1 MFLSKLRLQKKNLI
15 FKQHQKKGRNNT
27 GKITVGQRGGGSK
40 QLYRKLSLTKK
51 DLEKA
56 LVLNIEYDPNR
67 SNFIA
72 KVLYKKKGSL
82 KYYYMPCNNKLNVL
96 QDIKKVDQNLIPN
109 KFYNEGFP
117 FLIQNLAVG
126 DIISNI
132 EKMPNQ
138 GSVFAK
144 SAGSFGQIIELN
156 AKNNNFVCI
165 QLPSK
170 ELYYIPKNCTAILG
184 RNSNRFYQ
192 NLRKWKAGSSRNVGR
207 RPHVRGVAKNP
218 VDHPHGGGEG
228 KTSTGRPPVSPQ
240 GLLTKGVPTRKKKKN
255 SFFIALRKKYTK

>member
-1 MFLSKLRLQKKNLI
+1 MFLTKLKLKNKNLI
-15 FKQHQKKGRNNT
+15 KKHHQKKGRNNT
-27 GKITVGQRGGGSK
+27 GKITVGQRGGGKK
-40 QLYRKLSLTKK
+40 QLYRNLSLVKE
-51 DLEKA
+51 DLRRG

-72 KVLYKKKGSL
+72 RVLYNKKGSL

-96 QDIKKVDQNLIPN
+96 QDVKQVTRDLIPN

-117 FLIQNLAVG
+117 FLIQNLSVG
-126 DIISNI
+126 DIISNV

-138 GSVFAK
+138 GSVFAR
-144 SAGSFGQIIELN
+144 SAGTFAQIIEIN
-156 AKNNNFVCI
+156 AKNNKFVCI

-170 ELYYIPKNCTAILG
+170 ELYYIPKDCKAVLG

-192 NLRKWKAGSSRNVGR
+192 NLRKWKAGVSRNIGR
-207 RPHVRGVAKNP
+207 RSHVRGVAKNP

-228 KTSTGRPPVSPQ
+228 KTSTKRPPVSPQ
-240 GLLTKGVPTRKKKKN
+240 GWLTKGVPTRRKKKN
-255 SFFIALRKKYTK
+255 SFFIALRRKYIK